1 MIQLPDLSLV
11 VVAALFWATYW
22 ILRQAVFKPLGSIL
36 EEREMA
42 SASATE
48 ALAKA
53 LENQK
58 ETLAG
63 IDRRLTDARREA
75 MAGKDAARAQ
85 ANARRQ
91 EVLDAAREKA
101 RAAARDAQR
110 GLDADIAAARE
121 QLRREAH
128 AMAAEIASRTLGRK
142 VA

>member
-36 EEREMA
+36 EEREKA

-63 IDRRLTDARREA
+63 IDRRLTEARRDA
-75 MAGKDAARAQ
+75 MAEKDSARVA

-91 EVLDAAREKA
+91 ELLDGAREKA
-101 RAAARDAQR
+101 HAVAADAQR
-110 GLDADIAAARE
+110 GLDADIAVARE

-128 AMAAEIASRTLGRK
+128 AMAAEIATRALGRK